1 MEISFTRLRIFLEC
15 PWKYKLLFKDGEHI
29 PPSPAA
35 SLGLSLHRT
44 LEEYHRGGPEELDR
58 LLALFWRHWLDQG
71 FQDPAQ
77 REEWREKGRK
87 ILGRHFEAE
96 RSRRARIVGVEKEFI
111 YELGGHKV
119 RGMID
124 RIDMHPDGRCELI
137 DYKTGAP
144 QSGAIAGDLQMR
156 FYALGAREGL
166 GLDLGILTFRYLAS
180 GKIVSAPYDRAGEE
194 DLKDVIRKAAD
205 AIEVGEFKADTSFC
219 PRCGSKGI
227 CAFFVVR

>member
-15 PWKYKLLFKDGEHI
+15 PWKYKLLFRNGERI

-35 SLGLSLHRT
+35 SLGLSLHRA

-58 LLALFWRHWLDQG
+58 LLALFWRHWLDEG

-96 RSRRARIVGVEKEFI
+96 RSRRARIAGVEKEFI

-137 DYKTGAP
+137 DYKTGASQP
-144 QSGAIAGDLQMR
+144 GAIAGDLQMR

-166 GLDLGILTFRYLAS
+166 GLEPGILTFRYLSSGDVAS
-180 GKIVSAPYDRAGEE
+180 IPYDRAGEE
-194 DLKDVIRKAAD
+194 GLKDEIRRASD
-205 AIEVGEFKADTSFC
+205 AIEAGEFKTDASFC
-219 PRCGSKGI
+219 PGCGLKAT
-227 CAFFVVR
+227 CAFSVDP